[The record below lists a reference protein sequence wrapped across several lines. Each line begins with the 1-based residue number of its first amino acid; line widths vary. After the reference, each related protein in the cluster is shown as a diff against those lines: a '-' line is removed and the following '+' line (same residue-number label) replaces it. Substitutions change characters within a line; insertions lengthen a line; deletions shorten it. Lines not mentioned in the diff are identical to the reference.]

1 MGEAGTEL
9 NGSTTHGVY
18 APAGIAQDLV
28 ARLNR
33 EIVRIMQTPELRGV
47 LVALGADLLTG
58 SAAEFAERQRL
69 DRESYGVLVREAGI
83 RAE

>member
-1 MGEAGTEL
+1 ML
-9 NGSTTHGVY
+9 FRS
-18 APAGIAQDLV
+18 
-28 ARLNR
+28 LNR
-33 EIVRIMQTPELRGV
+33 EIVRIMQTQELKGV
-47 LVALGADLLTG
+47 IAGLGADLLTG